1 MGTKLGG
8 GGESAVSRGQWLQGG
23 ARGGPGGVPP
33 RGDLGARDRS
43 APRGQS
49 PEKMREGPS
58 SGLASAEA
66 GSVGG
71 D

>member
-1 MGTKLGG
+1 MAPEGCSGWAGRCSPPLG
-8 GGESAVSRGQWLQGG
+8 
-23 ARGGPGGVPP
+23 
-33 RGDLGARDRS
+33 GDLGARDLS